1 MVLKHAARATYPLR
15 CQAKFLVCL
24 MVVSWLTFA
33 QPGTSPYWLIDPI
46 VHAQIDAELYGQL
59 PDGETLP
66 GHASQ
71 PPHQHPV
78 NQGVSVS
85 GLTFAHPFDAAFYRT
100 LLSPAQQLAL
110 LARPIELSVFAHSIT
125 LDPPDQP
132 PRSAA

>member
-1 MVLKHAARATYPLR
+1 MVLQQATRANQLLR

-33 QPGTSPYWLIDPI
+33 QPGTSPYGLIDPA
-46 VHAQIDAELYGQL
+46 VHAQIDAQVYGQL
-59 PDGETLP
+59 PDGESLP
-66 GHASQ
+66 GRVAQ

-78 NQGVSVS
+78 NQGVGVS

-100 LLSPAQQLAL
+100 LLSPAQRLAL
-110 LARPIELSVFAHSIT
+110 LARPSEMGVFAQSIT

-132 PRSAA
+132 PRSAS